1 MSILCPVPHSWI
13 YQQSV
18 PSQNVLN
25 KSENPEFRDKGQY
38 WNLTVE
44 RKKLILKYFE
54 RINDRF
60 GRQAVVAGERRA
72 HITGEVRFEAR
83 RIESDL
89 DVEYDQPT

>member
-1 MSILCPVPHSWI
+1 MNNRL
-13 YQQSV
+13 
-18 PSQNVLN
+18 
-25 KSENPEFRDKGQY
+25 
-38 WNLTVE
+38 
-44 RKKLILKYFE
+44 
-54 RINDRF
+54 